1 MYKEIEPIIEN
12 TIFEARMSENEEILS
27 YRIFPAEGYK
37 LHETTLDEEVFDEE
51 THESTG
57 KIKKGYTTSY
67 VTASGTYDFEKNDRQ
82 IYAKPENEEDE
93 LVNSDFVDPE
103 IEEKAKAYDILM
115 GVDE

>member
-37 LHETTLDEEVFDEE
+37 LHEITLDEEVFDKE

-57 KIKKGYTTSY
+57 EIKKGYTTSY
-67 VTASGTYDFEKNDRQ
+67 VTAGINYDFEKNDRE
-82 IYAKPENEEDE
+82 IYAIP
-93 LVNSDFVDPE
+93 
-103 IEEKAKAYDILM
+103 IEE
-115 GVDE
+115 